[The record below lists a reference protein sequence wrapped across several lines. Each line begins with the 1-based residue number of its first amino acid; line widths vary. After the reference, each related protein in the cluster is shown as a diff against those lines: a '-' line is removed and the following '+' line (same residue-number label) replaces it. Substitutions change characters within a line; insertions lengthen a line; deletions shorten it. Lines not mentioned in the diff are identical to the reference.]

1 MRRARAL
8 LSGFSAAACVS
19 LATPLAHARQDQVL
33 RPAHADDLVAASAAR
48 SAESERLR
56 READALAAEIA
67 ALRAD
72 LVAAGEARAR
82 QERLTQAARARAAAL
97 SEEETALADELARQH
112 RALAD
117 ILGALQRAAR
127 ADPPALATRPRD
139 AAAAARAALLLAEA
153 APALDAR
160 AEDLKAR
167 IDALRGLREAS
178 ADARTAVADAETA
191 LAARRADTLALVER
205 KAALER
211 RLRGDADRAAS
222 RAAALAREAGNVREL
237 INRLERD
244 AAPLAPRTKP
254 ASAPSTP
261 SAPHLALRGGP
272 APKPVAVAQ
281 APRPRP
287 GSGFARARGALR
299 APALGR
305 VVRGYREGGG
315 VLTEGVAWAVAP
327 GAQIVAPYGGTVM
340 FAAPFPN
347 YGRLLILDVGDGYYI
362 VMVGFGELH
371 ARASTSVVA
380 GEPVGEMS
388 QERDGREPE
397 LYLEIRRHGR
407 SVNPAPWLGEDWT

>member
-1 MRRARAL
+1 MRRARGLIA
-8 LSGFSAAACVS
+8 SAVVAACCT
-19 LATPLAHARQDQVL
+19 LAAPLAHARQQQVL

-72 LVAAGEARAR
+72 LVVAGKARSR
-82 QERLTQAARARAAAL
+82 QERLTQVARDRAATLAQ
-97 SEEETALADELARQH
+97 EETALADELARQR
-112 RALAD
+112 RALSE

-127 ADPPALATRPRD
+127 ADPPALATRPSD

-178 ADARTAVADAETA
+178 ADARTAVADAEAA
-191 LAARRADTLALVER
+191 LAARRAETLALLDR

-211 RLRGDADRAAS
+211 RVRGDADRAAA

-237 INRLERD
+237 IDRLERD
-244 AAPLAPRTKP
+244 AAPLAPRAKP
-254 ASAPSTP
+254 QATTP
-261 SAPHLALRGGP
+261 PPALRGSP
-272 APKPVAVAQ
+272 APNVAARPAVT
-281 APRPRP
+281 APA
-287 GSGFARARGALR
+287 SGFAHARGAL
-299 APALGR
+299 APPALGQM
-305 VVRGYREGGG
+305 VRGYREGRGA
-315 VLTEGVAWAVAP
+315 LTEGVAWVVAP
-327 GAQIVAPYGGTVM
+327 GAQIVAPYDGTVM

-380 GEPVGEMS
+380 GEPLGEMS
-388 QERDGREPE
+388 QATDGRERE
-397 LYLEIRRHGR
+397 LYLEIRKHGQ
-407 SVNPAPWLGEDWT
+407 SVNPAPWLREDWT